1 MKYISAMEAADRWN
15 LSRRRI
21 ITLCNNGRIEG
32 AQKAGATWIIPD
44 NAQKPSDAR
53 IKSGK
58 YIKHE
63 IAHDA
68 DQVEADDE
76 IHA

>member
-58 YIKHE
+58 YIKGNE
-63 IAHDA
+63 EQSNA
-68 DQVEADDE
+68 
-76 IHA
+76 

>member
-1 MKYISAMEAADRWN
+1 MKYISAQEAADRWN

-58 YIKHE
+58 YIKQKE
-63 IAHDA
+63 GQTDA
-68 DQVEADDE
+68 
-76 IHA
+76 

>member
-58 YIKHE
+58 YIKRKE
-63 IAHDA
+63 GQTDA
-68 DQVEADDE
+68 
-76 IHA
+76 